1 MDDFSFE
8 AGENSFK
15 RAEKKV
21 NELRERAKRRA
32 REEESDK
39 PVILLEKLFTIEEE
53 SKQSSE
59 KESKISKKRFLLSL
73 PNNQQKRY
81 QSKRDFML
89 GNMQLQ
95 AIKEDENEGFS
106 RSESVVV

>member
-53 SKQSSE
+53 SKQ
-59 KESKISKKRFLLSL
+59 
-73 PNNQQKRY
+73 
-81 QSKRDFML
+81 
-89 GNMQLQ
+89 
-95 AIKEDENEGFS
+95 
-106 RSESVVV
+106 